1 MLGIGKDT
9 PPRKQA
15 RGKQLTVAELKASI
29 VEKISAAVMTVDRDF
44 VVTYLNDASKQLF
57 RTHVAAFRK
66 LWPSFDP
73 DKMVGVCIDMFHKN
87 PAHQRQLLADP
98 SKLPIRT
105 DISIGDLKVSLC
117 VNGLFDARGNHV
129 GNMLEWMDV
138 TSIRTNDGMLAAINR
153 VQAVIEFTLD
163 GQIVSANENF
173 LRVLGYS
180 IDEIRGQHHSM
191 FVEPAYR
198 QSADY
203 RAFWEKLGR
212 GEYDAG
218 QYKRI
223 SKAGKEVFIQASYN
237 PILDQNG
244 KPFKVVKYA
253 TDVTPLATAVRQT
266 QDVVAAAQ
274 DNDLSRRI
282 PLNGLTGDIK
292 LLCEGVNGLLDRMGV
307 VITDIKAAAE
317 EVSNA
322 SAEISTSTTDLSQR
336 TEEQASSLEE
346 TSASMEQISS
356 TVKKNADNAQ
366 HAKQLT
372 ATTREVAD
380 RGGAVVAE
388 AVQAMSRIEESSR
401 KIADIIGVIDEIAR
415 QTNLLALNAA
425 VEAARAGEA
434 GRGFAV
440 VASEVRSLAQR
451 SSQAAKDIKELITHS
466 STQVNDGVEL
476 VNRAGTSLSEIVASI
491 QKVAKIV
498 SDIAAASAEQSTG
511 LAQVNTA
518 LGQMDEVTQQ
528 NSALVEENAATA
540 KTLETQAAA
549 MNERVGAFRVA
560 GGSAGRASAPVPSA
574 AAAKVVKHPA
584 AAARH
589 APARRGMAA
598 VAAKPAPAQEEQF

>member
-9 PPRKQA
+9 APRKQA

-29 VEKISAAVMTVDRDF
+29 VEKISAAVMTVDRDL

-57 RTHVAAFRK
+57 RTHLASFRK

-87 PAHQRQLLADP
+87 PAHQRQLLAVP

-180 IDEIRGQHHSM
+180 LDEVRGQHHSM

-223 SKAGKEVFIQASYN
+223 GKAGKEVFIQASYN

-274 DNDLSRRI
+274 DNDLSQRI

-366 HAKQLT
+366 HANQLT

-466 STQVNDGVEL
+466 STQVKDGVEL
-476 VNRAGTSLSEIVASI
+476 VNRAGTSLSEIVSSI
-491 QKVAKIV
+491 QKVAEIV
-498 SDIAAASAEQSTG
+498 SDIAAASAEQSTE
-511 LAQVNTA
+511 LEQVNTA

-540 KTLETQAAA
+540 KTLETQATA

-560 GGSAGRASAPVPSA
+560 GGSAGRASAPAPSA
-574 AAAKVVKHPA
+574 AAAKVVRHPA
-584 AAARH
+584 AVARH

-598 VAAKPAPAQEEQF
+598 VAAKPALAQEEEF